1 MKKRVYT
8 TPAGTRDE
16 LQCRSALLR
25 RTEGSLLAC
34 FEGRGYFEVRTPTL
48 EYYDVFTGDESTLD
62 HTKIYKL
69 IDGGE
74 ILAIRPDSTAPV
86 GRLAATKLASMPLP
100 LRLSYCQT
108 VLRCGGGNRGARTE
122 TRQCGVELVGA
133 DGLWADL
140 ELAEAAL
147 SALKASGLEGYKLEL
162 GHAGIFGGILK
173 SISLDSG
180 DREEVMRLTASKN
193 YSALK
198 DLLQNYREENSEAV
212 DAICRLPELFGGA
225 EVFEAAEALI
235 KEPEAL
241 AGLAALKALYVE
253 LEKLGFGEDV
263 LLDLG
268 LVNGMDY
275 YTGVVFGAY
284 AYGTGEQVLSGG
296 RYDGLY
302 KNYGENMTAS
312 GFAVNVDAVCDAL
325 EKTGGKAA
333 MPVSDVLVCF
343 DPANAQEAFA
353 FARELRA
360 VGKRVEIAACPA
372 SEGKK
377 IALDKHIA
385 RSVYFGNDLSE
396 EGGIGE

>member
-1 MKKRVYT
+1 MKKRIYT

-16 LQCRSALLR
+16 LQGRSALLR
-25 RTEGSLLAC
+25 RTEGALLSC
-34 FEGRGYFEVRTPTL
+34 FEGRGFFEVRTPTL
-48 EYYDVFTGDESTLD
+48 EHYDVFTGDESTLE

-86 GRLAATKLASMPLP
+86 ARLAATKLAASPLP

-147 SALKASGLEGYKLEL
+147 SALKVSSLEGYKLEL
-162 GHAGIFGGILK
+162 GHAGIFRSMLN
-173 SISLDSG
+173 SISLDPG
-180 DREEVMRLTASKN
+180 DREEVLRLTASKN

-198 DLLQNYREENSEAV
+198 DLLQNYREENPEAV
-212 DAICRLPELFGGA
+212 DGICRLPELFGGA
-225 EVFEAAEALI
+225 EVFDAAEALI
-235 KEPEAL
+235 KEPAAL
-241 AGLAALKALYVE
+241 EGLSALKALYTE
-253 LEKLGFGEDV
+253 LEKLGFGDDV

-302 KNYGENMTAS
+302 KNYGADMTAS

-325 EKTGGKAA
+325 EKTVGKAA
-333 MPVSDVLVCF
+333 APVSDILVCF
-343 DPANAQEAFA
+343 DPENAEEAFA
-353 FARELRA
+353 FATELRA
-360 VGKRVEIAACPA
+360 EGKRVEIAACSA

-377 IALDKHIA
+377 LAAEKKIS
-385 RSVYFGNDLSE
+385 RSVYFGKVKEGSE
-396 EGGIGE
+396 DE

>member
-1 MKKRVYT
+1 MKKRIYT

-16 LQCRSALLR
+16 LQGRSALLR
-25 RTEGSLLAC
+25 RTEGALLSC

-48 EYYDVFTGDESTLD
+48 EYYDVFTGDESSID
-62 HTKIYKL
+62 CTKMYKL

-74 ILAIRPDSTAPV
+74 ILVIRPDSTAPV
-86 GRLAATKLASMPLP
+86 GRLASTKLASAPLP
-100 LRLSYCQT
+100 LRVSYCQT

-133 DGLWADL
+133 EGLWADL

-147 SALKASGLEGYKLEL
+147 TALKVSGLEGYKLEL
-162 GHAGIFGGILK
+162 GHAGIFRGLLK
-173 SISLDSG
+173 SISLSDG

-198 DLLQNYREENSEAV
+198 DLLQNYRDENPGAV
-212 DAICRLPELFGGA
+212 DAVCRLPELFGGS
-225 EVFEAAEALI
+225 EVFASAEALI
-235 KEPEAL
+235 SEPEAL
-241 AGLAALKALYVE
+241 AGVNALKALYIE
-253 LEKLGFGEDV
+253 LEKLGFKDEV

-284 AYGTGEQVLSGG
+284 AHGTGEQVLSGG

-302 KNYGENMTAS
+302 KNYGADMTAS

-325 EKTGGKAA
+325 EKVGGRAA
-333 MPVSDVLVCF
+333 NPVSDVLVCF
-343 DPANAQEAFA
+343 DPVNADEAFA

-360 VGKRVEIAACPA
+360 VGKKVEIAACSA
-372 SEGKK
+372 AEGKRLAAEKK
-377 IALDKHIA
+377 IS
-385 RSVYFGNDLSE
+385 RSVYFGTENAG
-396 EGGIGE
+396 EGVERE